1 MKENNLKVLVVILTI
16 LVLCLGGFIIY
27 DKVFKD
33 NNIENKDNDNKTDND
48 NDKVVVDD
56 SKI

>member
-33 NNIENKDNDNKTDND
+33 NNI
-48 NDKVVVDD
+48 
-56 SKI
+56 